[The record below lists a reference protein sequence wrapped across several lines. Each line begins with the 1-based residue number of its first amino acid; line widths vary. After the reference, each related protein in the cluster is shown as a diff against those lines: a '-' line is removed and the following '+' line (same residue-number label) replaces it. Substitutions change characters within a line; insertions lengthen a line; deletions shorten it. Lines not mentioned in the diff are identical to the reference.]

1 MSLGVLIPGL
11 GDAVGG
17 PVAGPTT
24 RGQAITTSVGRKPLL
39 CRTNV
44 HHSWELAHTADGQRY
59 VRCGKCLKERNSG
72 PGGNVTGPGA
82 MSAGSTSGVSGGGF
96 G

>member
-1 MSLGVLIPGL
+1 M
-11 GDAVGG
+11 
-17 PVAGPTT
+17 
-24 RGQAITTSVGRKPLL
+24 TTSVGRKPLL

-82 MSAGSTSGVSGGGF
+82 MSAGSTSGVSGDGSDSAAKPTSATRKGLLPVR
-96 G
+96 